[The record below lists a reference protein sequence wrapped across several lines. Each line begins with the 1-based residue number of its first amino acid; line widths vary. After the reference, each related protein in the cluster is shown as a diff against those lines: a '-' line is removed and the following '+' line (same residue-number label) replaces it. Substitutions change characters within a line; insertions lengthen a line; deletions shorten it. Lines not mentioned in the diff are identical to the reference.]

1 MSEPYRMSTRRKLV
15 IASWTRPTE
24 GNIFGKLEID
34 ATAAERYLE
43 VLRRTTGEKVTLTS
57 LVGKAAA
64 LAMAKA
70 RGLNGRI
77 LFGRYIPHQTV
88 DITFLVALEDGGNLA
103 KAKVANTDKK
113 SVVEIAR
120 ELNAM
125 SDRLRRGEDT
135 EFEKSQGPLKLLP
148 TWIIR
153 PILWLT
159 GWLTGA
165 LGVEMKLFGLE
176 RFPFGSLVIT
186 NVGMFGLEEGYAPQ
200 TPFAR
205 VPVWMLV
212 GAVKKKPVVIDDQ
225 IVIRPMLPLM
235 TTLDHRFVDGA
246 QLGTLAKL
254 IRDGLEQPWT
264 LDGLERAP
272 E

>member
-1 MSEPYRMSTRRKLV
+1 MSETYRMSTRRKLV

-24 GNIFGKLEID
+24 GNIFGKLEVD
-34 ATAAERYLE
+34 ATAALHYVEH
-43 VLRRTTGEKVTLTS
+43 LRATSGEKVTLTH
-57 LVGKAAA
+57 LIGKAAA
-64 LAMAKA
+64 KVMAAAK
-70 RGLNGRI
+70 GLNGRL
-77 LFGRYIPHQTV
+77 LFGRYIPHPTV
-88 DITFLVALEDGGNLA
+88 DITFLVAVEGGDNLA
-103 KAKVANTDKK
+103 KAKVERTDEK

-120 ELNAM
+120 ALNEM
-125 SDRLRRGEDT
+125 GERLKRGEDDQ
-135 EFEKSQGPLKLLP
+135 FKKSQGPLKLLP

-153 PILWLT
+153 PILFLT

-212 GAVKKKPVVIDDQ
+212 GAVTKKPVVVDDQ

-235 TTLDHRFVDGA
+235 VTLDHRFVDGA
-246 QLGTLAKL
+246 QLGLL
-254 IRDGLEQPWT
+254 SRLMRQGLSEPWT
-264 LDGLERAP
+264 LDGLERP
-272 E
+272 PY

>member
-24 GNIFGKLEID
+24 GNIFGKLDID
-34 ATAAERYLE
+34 ATAAERY
-43 VLRRTTGEKVTLTS
+43 VDHLRRTTGEKVTVTH
-57 LVGKAAA
+57 LVGKASA

-77 LFGRYIPHQTV
+77 LFGRYVPHDTV
-88 DITFLVALEDGGNLA
+88 DITFLVALEDGSNLA
-103 KAKVANTDKK
+103 KAKVPDTDKK

-120 ELNAM
+120 ELGAM
-125 SDRLRRGEDT
+125 GERLRRGEDDQ
-135 EFEKSQGPLKLLP
+135 FKKSQGPLHLLP

-165 LGVEMKLFGLE
+165 LGIEMRIFGLE

-205 VPVWMLV
+205 VPVWILV
-212 GAVKKKPVVIDDQ
+212 GVVKKKPVVVDDQ
-225 IVIRPMLPLM
+225 IVIRPILPLM
-235 TTLDHRFVDGA
+235 ATLDHRFVDGA
-246 QLGTLAKL
+246 QLGTLAKIL
-254 IRDGLEQPWT
+254 RDGLEQPWT
-264 LDGLERAP
+264 LDGLDRP
-272 E
+272 PW